1 MTPPL
6 SGGSAEERALQHLS
20 AEDYGV
26 DLPLPPLTKV
36 VEYWGLSGRPIIDI
50 IETDGALYRRYVE
63 TGRVVSGKRE
73 ARQIA
78 KDLGARWYS

>member
-1 MTPPL
+1 MA
-6 SGGSAEERALQHLS
+6 SQIDAELVEIV
-20 AEDYGV
+20 AEDYGTDV
-26 DLPLPPLTKV
+26 PLPPLTKV
-36 VEYWGLSGRPIIDI
+36 VEYWGIAGRPIIDI

-78 KDLGARWYS
+78 KTLGARWYS